1 MIKQVN
7 PIDIVQWEKEFLN
20 NTFYSKNFVNYDHI
34 IFSYQQMV
42 LLKAALHHTVYE
54 LPRKVQRLYK
64 ILDAV
69 PYYYVNYLLEKNPKL
84 IVDIGCG
91 ENFFK
96 DYLDNIVGVDS
107 DIDSKYDIFDHYDE
121 DYAKNHL
128 NYYDAIITIN
138 TIHFNPINKISHE
151 INLIRDMLTAGGRA
165 FVSFNVE
172 TWLMYTDKNEI
183 KNIFGFPLNL
193 EKVLLYMHNQIQNLN
208 LNMLVYDWPILRITQ
223 ESSIRDDLNGNVRI
237 VFEK

>member
-128 NYYDAIITIN
+128 NYQ
-138 TIHFNPINKISHE
+138 
-151 INLIRDMLTAGGRA
+151 LQL
-165 FVSFNVE
+165 
-172 TWLMYTDKNEI
+172 
-183 KNIFGFPLNL
+183 
-193 EKVLLYMHNQIQNLN
+193 
-208 LNMLVYDWPILRITQ
+208 
-223 ESSIRDDLNGNVRI
+223 
-237 VFEK
+237 